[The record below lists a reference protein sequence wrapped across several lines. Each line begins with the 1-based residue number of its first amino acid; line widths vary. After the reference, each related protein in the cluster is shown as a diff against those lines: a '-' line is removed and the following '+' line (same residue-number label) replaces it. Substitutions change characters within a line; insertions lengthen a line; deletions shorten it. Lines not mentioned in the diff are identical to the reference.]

1 MRGFGILRR
10 TDRRR
15 KGFTRAPVAEML
27 EMRRL
32 LDASAP
38 VDCDAADNSAE
49 AGAASGTAVGITASS
64 SDPAGSAVTYSLA
77 DDAGGRFA
85 INPSTGVV
93 TVANSTLLA
102 GPATHTI
109 VVEASD
115 AGGGVATS
123 WFIIAVGNAATAP
136 LETDRTRVAIA
147 RTSDGYLTLHSDLG
161 SPFRGGIAF
170 VYETGRRTGK
180 TAYINDPAYYEAM
193 RANGLNAVRLIAFDP
208 YQRSRDHNHTD
219 LDNPAEVAAL
229 LTDFDT
235 VVNLASAAGLYV
247 IINYHDVGGY
257 DEAYLKKFWDLVAPR
272 YRRRTHVAYELMNE
286 PVKWFPRDYKDEHL
300 ADIQGLHERVRGLAP
315 ETHQILLTFAN
326 TASYDGISMRDV
338 AERLSATGNG
348 INWDN
353 ASVGFHPYQTA
364 KSSAPIVELAR
375 RFPAI
380 NTEQNLPGNEGCVAM
395 DGEEFGVQTMERL
408 GLSWCHWQV
417 HGPERFETNYLGLV
431 LPDATA
437 RGYLWQFDAV
447 PEPDPLEPVQAP

>member
-1 MRGFGILRR
+1 MRIIERFRR
-10 TDRRR
+10 SARP
-15 KGFTRAPVAEML
+15 GVGAAAAPVAEAL
-27 EMRRL
+27 EGRRL
-32 LDASAP
+32 LDAAAP
-38 VDCDAADNSAE
+38 VDCNGADNSVD
-49 AGAASGTAVGITASS
+49 AGAPDGTAVGITASS
-64 SDPAGSAVTYSLA
+64 SDAAGSTISYSLA

-85 INPSTGVV
+85 IDPATGVV

-115 AGGGVATS
+115 ATGGTAS
-123 WFIIAVGNAATAP
+123 AWFIVAVGNSPTAP
-136 LETDRTRVAIA
+136 METDRARVTVA
-147 RTSDGYLTLHSDLG
+147 RTADGYLTLHSDAGTPL
-161 SPFRGGIAF
+161 RGGTAF
-170 VYETGRRTGK
+170 VYESGRRTGK
-180 TAYINDPAYYEAM
+180 TAYINDPAYYQAM
-193 RANGLNAVRLIAFDP
+193 RDNGLNAVRLIAFDP
-208 YQRSRDHNHTD
+208 YQRSRDHNYTD
-219 LDNPAEVAAL
+219 LDDPAEVAAL

-257 DEAYLKKFWDLVAPR
+257 EKAYLEKFWDLVAPR
-272 YRRRTHVAYELMNE
+272 YRQRTHVAYELMNE

-300 ADIQGLHERVRGLAP
+300 TDIQSLYERVRGLAP
-315 ETHQILLTFAN
+315 KTHQILLTFAN
-326 TASYDGISMRDV
+326 TASYDQVSMCDV

-408 GLSWCHWQV
+408 GLSWCHWHL
-417 HGPERFETNYLGLV
+417 HGPERFATNYLGLV

-437 RGYLWQFDAV
+437 KGYLWQFETASG
-447 PEPDPLEPVQAP
+447 PDPLDLLQTH